1 MAGSGS
7 IGSASGSNASGASG
21 DYIVTTF
28 PLYIQ
33 NKAVERTKQVFGLG
47 GSLYFL
53 EFSFAFSCTR
63 IPSQKAFSFGLWD
76 LIVILKHVLG
86 AGFMAVCG
94 PFWKRLSGNEHIS
107 FRMGRKTGTLYLG
120 CGL

>member
-7 IGSASGSNASGASG
+7 IGSTSGSNASGASG
-21 DYIVTTF
+21 EYIVTTF

-63 IPSQKAFSFGLWD
+63 IPSQKVFSFGLWD
-76 LIVILKHVLG
+76 LIVILKRVLG
-86 AGFMAVCG
+86 AVCG
-94 PFWKRLSGNEHIS
+94 PVWKRLSGNEQIS
-107 FRMGRKTGTLYLG
+107 FRMGRKT
-120 CGL
+120 